1 MAPLLLIRYI
11 AHKCSH
17 KDHMCT
23 YIAHILPIY
32 CPYTPNVYIRI
43 IRMIPQINCQ
53 SYISW
58 ISIQY
63 VQLVILQVIWTLD
76 MLGSFSCLRAL
87 DIIDRCLADMS
98 LLEVSTFT
106 TELFLL
112 SFLTAGRSF
121 NVSRDGTYA
130 YHSLA
135 SEVITFEGLLL
146 LTRRYV
152 KD

>member
-1 MAPLLLIRYI
+1 
-11 AHKCSH
+11 
-17 KDHMCT
+17 
-23 YIAHILPIY
+23 
-32 CPYTPNVYIRI
+32 
-43 IRMIPQINCQ
+43 
-53 SYISW
+53 
-58 ISIQY
+58 
-63 VQLVILQVIWTLD
+63 

-98 LLEVSTFT
+98 LLELSTFT

-112 SFLTAGRSF
+112 CFLTAGRSF